1 VISGTPAGNKKILL
15 GIMSFYQKTLV
26 SILIHFLKKDG
37 GKIFI
42 GCHDIGNN
50 TKFLKDVFKDQC
62 ITVLKREHKFYNYSP
77 DIRFPFFT
85 RKGVSANV
93 TKMLVAPFIF
103 LYCMAKCRA
112 FIYFWSESLLL
123 DRSFEFKVLKKH
135 RKVIL
140 TRHLGCDIRH
150 WEPALDDLRKKS
162 LFHVCGL
169 CKYAFSEVCNRKEKQ
184 RIAQESDKYADI
196 IYSSTG
202 MPSFLTR
209 KYKTTRIPLN
219 LEDYEYSFSR
229 SDIPKIVH
237 APSDPV
243 LKGTSIIRL
252 ALTRLRSENYC
263 FDYIEITGQN
273 NDRVIEALMKSQI
286 VIDQL
291 GGCGI
296 GLFALEAMACG
307 NVLLSGADAKAN
319 QEIPEDCPVITVNP
333 LTIYEKLKWVLD
345 HREEWEAFAM
355 KGRKYVEKYHDKEKV
370 SLLWKQDIAEI
381 IL

>member
-1 VISGTPAGNKKILL
+1 
-15 GIMSFYQKTLV
+15 
-26 SILIHFLKKDG
+26 
-37 GKIFI
+37 
-42 GCHDIGNN
+42 
-50 TKFLKDVFKDQC
+50 
-62 ITVLKREHKFYNYSP
+62 
-77 DIRFPFFT
+77 
-85 RKGVSANV
+85 
-93 TKMLVAPFIF
+93 
-103 LYCMAKCRA
+103 
-112 FIYFWSESLLL
+112 
-123 DRSFEFKVLKKH
+123 
-135 RKVIL
+135 
-140 TRHLGCDIRH
+140 
-150 WEPALDDLRKKS
+150 
-162 LFHVCGL
+162 
-169 CKYAFSEVCNRKEKQ
+169 
-184 RIAQESDKYADI
+184 
-196 IYSSTG
+196 

-307 NVLLSGADAKAN
+307 NVLLSGADPKAN